1 MLPVQTRGDLN
12 VVGLV
17 LVGNDAMS
25 NQEVKH
31 YAAIGWC
38 ELSIRERLLEFW
50 DGELHLAQSV
60 SYMEGLEITTQ
71 EKMLG

>member
-1 MLPVQTRGDLN
+1 MLSVKTGGDLN

-17 LVGNDAMS
+17 LVGNDTVA

-31 YAAIGWC
+31 YAAVGWC
-38 ELSIRERLLEFW
+38 ELSICERLLEFW

-60 SYMEGLEITTQ
+60 S
-71 EKMLG
+71 